1 MLNEIIFFWI
11 ISLISG
17 LSIQMNWISQATMLY
32 EISPFE
38 AITRM
43 VLGPFMVWLVIKG
56 INYLIKKLL
65 AILNP

>member
-1 MLNEIIFFWI
+1 MLNEIIFFWV

-43 VLGPFMVWLVIKG
+43 VLGPLWYG
-56 INYLIKKLL
+56 W
-65 AILNP
+65 